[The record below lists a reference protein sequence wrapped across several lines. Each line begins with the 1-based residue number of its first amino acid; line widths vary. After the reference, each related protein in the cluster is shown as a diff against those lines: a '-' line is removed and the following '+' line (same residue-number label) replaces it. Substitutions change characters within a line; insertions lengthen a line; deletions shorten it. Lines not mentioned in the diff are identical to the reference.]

1 MGICLQINS
10 IWIFALIVYIDLPKT
25 GQDESPYEIFTGKE
39 VDYLRD
45 FRAEW
50 GKILP
55 VKKPKQLASD
65 LNVTGEW
72 AAVVRRI
79 INGTGVLKV
88 YLVQSK
94 KYAYRLH
101 FKTAKAP
108 EWVLEEL
115 QNLKTSAIGFEIEED
130 ETTRDLYLWKMT
142 TIQSV

>member
-1 MGICLQINS
+1 M
-10 IWIFALIVYIDLPKT
+10 
-25 GQDESPYEIFTGKE
+25 
-39 VDYLRD
+39 RD

-50 GKILP
+50 GEILL

-79 INGTGVLKV
+79 MNGTGVLKV

-101 FKTAKAP
+101 FKRAKAP

-130 ETTRDLYLWKMT
+130 ETTRD
-142 TIQSV
+142 SVPVEDDDNPVHGEIDERASDDDDLILHDPVKNTVLLQAVDTLE